1 MMESVLEFGERCV
14 NGEGVVL
21 GKEGKSPD
29 TGLAHL
35 FTPGPTTHTL
45 LKLCQQWDT
54 PSLGGDSAAE
64 PTSSQ

>member
-1 MMESVLEFGERCV
+1 MTESVLEFGERCL

-21 GKEGKSPD
+21 GKEGISPN

-35 FTPGPTTHTL
+35 FTPGPTTHAF

-54 PSLGGDSAAE
+54 PILGGDSAAE
-64 PTSSQ
+64 PISSQ